1 MKKKQWVSW
10 LIGGALL
17 GNMIS
22 IAAAPAAATKES
34 VEITADQ
41 MDYNWNSGEM
51 IAEGNV
57 LALRQGD
64 ELRGDRLE
72 YNVNTESGSVIG
84 NVVATRTNGSK
95 MVTARLDLDGGV
107 LFTGSGGVHYTSP
120 TGSVQA
126 PWVQYN
132 TETGFI
138 RSEGRT
144 TLIRPDG
151 TVKADRVEAW
161 ERSNQLIAQGN
172 VDFVSD
178 LHQTVGRSD
187 RLDYAKGN
195 SPQGT
200 LIFTGHA
207 QVVQQGKNMLTG
219 PKITIDLDTGEAQA
233 EGRPTLVIT
242 PNK

>member
-1 MKKKQWVSW
+1 MKKKQIVSW

-17 GNMIS
+17 GNVLS
-22 IAAAPAAATKES
+22 IAAAPAADERAS
-34 VEITADQ
+34 VEVTADQ

-51 IAEGNV
+51 IAAGNV
-57 LALRQGD
+57 VAIREGD
-64 ELRGDRLE
+64 RLQGDRLE

-84 NVVATRTNGSK
+84 NVIATRSDGSK
-95 MVTARLDLDGGV
+95 MVTARLDLSGGN
-107 LFTGSGGVHYTSP
+107 LFTASGGAHYTSP

-126 PWVQYN
+126 PWIQYN
-132 TETGFI
+132 TETGYI
-138 RSEGRT
+138 QSQGRT
-144 TLIRPDG
+144 TMVRQDG

-161 ERSNQLIAQGN
+161 QQSNQLIAYGN

-195 SPQGT
+195 QQQGI
-200 LIFTGHA
+200 LILTGNAH
-207 QVVQQGKNMLTG
+207 VVQEGKNMLTG
-219 PKITIDLDTGEAQA
+219 PKITIDLDSGEAQA